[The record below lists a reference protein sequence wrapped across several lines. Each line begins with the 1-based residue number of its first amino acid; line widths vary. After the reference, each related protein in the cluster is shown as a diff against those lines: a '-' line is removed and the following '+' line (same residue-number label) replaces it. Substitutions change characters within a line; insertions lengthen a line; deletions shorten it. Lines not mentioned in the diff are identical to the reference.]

1 MRTLG
6 VWQRKDKTCRFVQK
20 NDSFLRN
27 GYPIMFKSVEYAEDE
42 ETQTCRDTVYSE
54 KQQCEGKKENP
65 NDRIWNSL
73 NIPIL
78 FLPKHQNVVFVS
90 FLHKNAKLWHK
101 NRKNGGH
108 IH

>member
-1 MRTLG
+1 M
-6 VWQRKDKTCRFVQK
+6 QK

-73 NIPIL
+73 NVPIL
-78 FLPKHQNVVFVS
+78 SLPKHQNVVFVS

>member
-6 VWQRKDKTCRFVQK
+6 IWQRKDKTCRFVQK

-42 ETQTCRDTVYSE
+42 ETQTCRGTVYSE
-54 KQQCEGKKENP
+54 KQQCEGKKEKP

-78 FLPKHQNVVFVS
+78 SLPKHQNVVFVS

-101 NRKNGGH
+101 NRKNGRH